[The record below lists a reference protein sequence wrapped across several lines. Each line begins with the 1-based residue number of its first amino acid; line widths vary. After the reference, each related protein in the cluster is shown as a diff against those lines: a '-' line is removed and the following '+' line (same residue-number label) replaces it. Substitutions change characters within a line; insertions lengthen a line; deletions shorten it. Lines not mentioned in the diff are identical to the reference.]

1 MSARPQKIINMLTA
15 ILVLVAGI
23 YVVVFLP
30 LPISPLARVLIGV
43 LILVYFLW
51 RVRFF
56 VRHYGSAKSETDLR
70 Q

>member
-15 ILVLVAGI
+15 TMVLVVGI
-23 YVVVFLP
+23 YVVIFLP
-30 LPISPLARVLIGV
+30 LPMSPLARIIIGV

-56 VRHYGSAKSETDLR
+56 IRHYGSAKSETDAR

>member
-1 MSARPQKIINMLTA
+1 MLTA